1 MYLVG
6 KDNTAVRVGGHH
18 HGGDVMELL
27 TVKAAMEI
35 IPLCKTKVTAI
46 INSLPHI
53 NTGGKLLV
61 ERKELEGWIK
71 RNTVTGATKKP
82 KPQPTPKQKRVWL
95 DMGLTEEG
103 LIPYRKRGA

>member
-1 MYLVG
+1 
-6 KDNTAVRVGGHH
+6 
-18 HGGDVMELL
+18 MELL

-35 IPLCKTKVTAI
+35 IPLGKTKVTAI

-61 ERKELEGWIK
+61 DRKELESWIR
-71 RNTVTGATKKP
+71 RNTVTGAQEKP
-82 KPQPTPKQKRVWL
+82 KPQPTPKQKRAWL

-103 LIPYRKRGA
+103 LIPYRKTRRA